1 MPAVFVYNT
10 AGIFHMTPQEHNRL
24 ISILFHVQG
33 GLQILAGVIL
43 VLVYVGM
50 GGVFIA
56 AADGQQEQQL
66 IGGIFLVIGVVTAVI
81 VFAFAALDFYA
92 AFKIGKVQPIG
103 RTLGIVV
110 AILSV
115 MSFPLGTALGAY
127 ALWFFF
133 GDQGKTL
140 YNIDGAGSS
149 QNYSPPPPPNSWQS

>member
-1 MPAVFVYNT
+1 
-10 AGIFHMTPQEHNRL
+10 MTPQEHNRL

-33 GLQILAGVIL
+33 GLQVLAGLIL
-43 VLVYVGM
+43 VAVYIGM

-56 AADGQQEQQL
+56 AADRQEQQL
-66 IGGIFLVIGVVTAVI
+66 VGGIFVVVGIVTAVI

-92 AFKIGKVQPIG
+92 AFKIGRLQPIG

-133 GDQGKTL
+133 GDLGKAL
-140 YNIDGAGSS
+140 YNIDGAGSGP
-149 QNYSPPPPPNSWQS
+149 QYSPPPPPNSWQ

>member
-1 MPAVFVYNT
+1 MT
-10 AGIFHMTPQEHNRL
+10 AQEHNRL

-33 GLQILAGVIL
+33 GIQVLVGLIL
-43 VLVYVGM
+43 VVIYIGM

-56 AADGQQEQQL
+56 AGDQQEQQF
-66 IGGIFLVIGVVTAVI
+66 IGGIFVIVGIVTAVI
-81 VFAFAALDFYA
+81 VSAFAALDFFT
-92 AFKIGKVQPIG
+92 AFKIGKMQPIG

-133 GDQGKTL
+133 GDQGKML
-140 YNIDGAGSS
+140 YNVDGTGLSR
-149 QNYSPPPPPNSWQS
+149 NYSPTPPPNSWQ

>member
-1 MPAVFVYNT
+1 MT
-10 AGIFHMTPQEHNRL
+10 AQEHNRL

-33 GLQILAGVIL
+33 GIQVLVGL
-43 VLVYVGM
+43 VLVVVYIGM

-56 AADGQQEQQL
+56 AADRQEQQF
-66 IGGIFLVIGVVTAVI
+66 IGGLFLVVGVVTALI

-92 AFKIGKVQPIG
+92 AFKIGKMQPIG

-115 MSFPLGTALGAY
+115 MSFPLGTALGVY

-133 GDQGKTL
+133 GDQGKML
-140 YNIDGAGSS
+140 YNVVEAVSS
-149 QNYSPPPPPNSWQS
+149 PNYSPPPPPNSWQS

>member
-1 MPAVFVYNT
+1 
-10 AGIFHMTPQEHNRL
+10 MTPQEHNRL

-33 GLQILAGVIL
+33 GIQFLVGLIL
-43 VLVYVGM
+43 VVVYVAM

-56 AADGQQEQQL
+56 AADRQEQQF
-66 IGGIFLVIGVVTAVI
+66 IGGILLVVGIVTAVI

-92 AFKIGKVQPIG
+92 AFKISKVQPIG
-103 RTLGIVV
+103 RTLGIVI

-133 GDQGKTL
+133 GDQGKIL
-140 YNIDGAGSS
+140 YNIDGAGSAPR
-149 QNYSPPPPPNSWQS
+149 YTPPPNSWQ

>member
-1 MPAVFVYNT
+1 
-10 AGIFHMTPQEHNRL
+10 MTPQEHNRL

-33 GLQILAGVIL
+33 GLQVLAGLIL
-43 VLVYVGM
+43 VVVYIGM

-56 AADGQQEQQL
+56 AADRQEQQF
-66 IGGIFLVIGVVTAVI
+66 IGGIFVVVGIVTAVI

-92 AFKIGKVQPIG
+92 AFKIGKLQPIG

-133 GDQGKTL
+133 GDQGKAL
-140 YNIDGAGSS
+140 YNIDGAGSGPD
-149 QNYSPPPPPNSWQS
+149 YSPPPPPNSWQ

>member
-1 MPAVFVYNT
+1 
-10 AGIFHMTPQEHNRL
+10 MTPQEHNRL

-33 GLQILAGVIL
+33 GLQVLAGLIL
-43 VLVYVGM
+43 ILVYVGM
-50 GGVFIA
+50 GGIFIA
-56 AADGQQEQQL
+56 AADRQEQQFV
-66 IGGIFLVIGVVTAVI
+66 GGILLVVGVVTAVI
-81 VFAFAALDFYA
+81 VFAFAALDFYT

-133 GDQGKTL
+133 GDLGKSL
-140 YNIDGAGSS
+140 YGVDGSPS
-149 QNYSPPPPPNSWQS
+149 INYSPPPPPNSWQS